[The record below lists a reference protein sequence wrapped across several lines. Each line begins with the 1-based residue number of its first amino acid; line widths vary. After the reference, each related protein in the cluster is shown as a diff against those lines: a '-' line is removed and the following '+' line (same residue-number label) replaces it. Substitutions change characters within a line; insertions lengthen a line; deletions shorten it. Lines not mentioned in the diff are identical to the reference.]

1 MDKKFLKQL
10 ARWHED
16 DEFQKIVDAILAL
29 PEEERDYDLTG
40 QLARALNNLED
51 YETAAEVL
59 LTVEAEGQHDPL
71 WHYRLGYAYYYSDRF
86 GQAKERFE
94 QVLRLTPDDQD
105 ARMFLGWCDEE
116 LTPGGKVKKLNARL
130 TTPEAMTGGSVRLN
144 SGNGLRTMNPGW
156 LL

>member
-116 LTPGGKVKKLNARL
+116 LTPGGSDDRWQDLPAAYGL
-130 TTPEAMTGGSVRLN
+130 ILAMVYGQ
-144 SGNGLRTMNPGW
+144 
-156 LL
+156 

>member
-71 WHYRLGYAYYYSDRF
+71 WHTVWGMHITIVIGSGRLKKGSNRYCGSP
-86 GQAKERFE
+86 
-94 QVLRLTPDDQD
+94 LTI
-105 ARMFLGWCDEE
+105 RMPVCFWDGV
-116 LTPGGKVKKLNARL
+116 TK
-130 TTPEAMTGGSVRLN
+130 S
-144 SGNGLRTMNPGW
+144 
-156 LL
+156 

>member
-51 YETAAEVL
+51 YERKGSTIPCGITVWGMHITIVIGSGRL
-59 LTVEAEGQHDPL
+59 KKGSNRYCGSPLTI
-71 WHYRLGYAYYYSDRF
+71 
-86 GQAKERFE
+86 
-94 QVLRLTPDDQD
+94 
-105 ARMFLGWCDEE
+105 RMPVCFWDGV
-116 LTPGGKVKKLNARL
+116 TK
-130 TTPEAMTGGSVRLN
+130 S
-144 SGNGLRTMNPGW
+144 
-156 LL
+156 

>member
-59 LTVEAEGQHDPL
+59 LTEDLTIAEVAYSVGINDPFYFSKCFKSQFGVSPSA
-71 WHYRLGYAYYYSDRF
+71 YR
-86 GQAKERFE
+86 
-94 QVLRLTPDDQD
+94 
-105 ARMFLGWCDEE
+105 
-116 LTPGGKVKKLNARL
+116 KKL
-130 TTPEAMTGGSVRLN
+130 PEGENEPTNDVDV
-144 SGNGLRTMNPGW
+144 
-156 LL
+156 

>member
-71 WHYRLGYAYYYSDRF
+71 WLSLIHIYML
-86 GQAKERFE
+86 
-94 QVLRLTPDDQD
+94 
-105 ARMFLGWCDEE
+105 
-116 LTPGGKVKKLNARL
+116 
-130 TTPEAMTGGSVRLN
+130 SVYPMYNL
-144 SGNGLRTMNPGW
+144 M
-156 LL
+156 

>member
-1 MDKKFLKQL
+1 MKQL

-59 LTVEAEGQHDPL
+59 LTVEAG
-71 WHYRLGYAYYYSDRF
+71 RA
-86 GQAKERFE
+86 
-94 QVLRLTPDDQD
+94 
-105 ARMFLGWCDEE
+105 ARSLVA
-116 LTPGGKVKKLNARL
+116 LP
-130 TTPEAMTGGSVRLN
+130 
-144 SGNGLRTMNPGW
+144 SGVCI

>member
-1 MDKKFLKQL
+1 MKQL

-105 ARMFLGWCDEE
+105 ARMFLGGV
-116 LTPGGKVKKLNARL
+116 TK
-130 TTPEAMTGGSVRLN
+130 S
-144 SGNGLRTMNPGW
+144 
-156 LL
+156 

>member
-86 GQAKERFE
+86 GQAKEGSNRYCGSP
-94 QVLRLTPDDQD
+94 LTI
-105 ARMFLGWCDEE
+105 RMPVCFWDGV
-116 LTPGGKVKKLNARL
+116 TK
-130 TTPEAMTGGSVRLN
+130 S
-144 SGNGLRTMNPGW
+144 
-156 LL
+156 